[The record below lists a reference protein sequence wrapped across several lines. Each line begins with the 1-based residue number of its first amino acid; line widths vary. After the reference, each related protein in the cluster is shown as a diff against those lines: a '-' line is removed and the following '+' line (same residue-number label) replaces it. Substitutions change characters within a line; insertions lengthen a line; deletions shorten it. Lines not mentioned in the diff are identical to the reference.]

1 MRGGRCCE
9 ERGRLYLQEPVHDEE
24 LHEEMR
30 VCGTLVHIQ
39 ESSPGCS
46 GLKTHSDAVDGAEF
60 HGSEL
65 QIGIPKVLEVA
76 GILENRGK
84 GENLKSA

>member
-1 MRGGRCCE
+1 MS
-9 ERGRLYLQEPVHDEE
+9 VHDEE

-30 VCGTLVHIQ
+30 VRGTLVHIQ

-46 GLKTHSDAVDGAEF
+46 GLKSHSDVVDGGKL

-65 QIGIPKVLEVA
+65 QIGIPKEPDVA
-76 GILENRGK
+76 GILENRDK
-84 GENLKSA
+84 GENLESA

>member
-1 MRGGRCCE
+1 MRKCGRS
-9 ERGRLYLQEPVHDEE
+9 YLQESVHHEE

-30 VCGTLVHIQ
+30 VRRSLVHIQ

-46 GLKTHSDAVDGAEF
+46 GLKTHSDVVDGGEL

-65 QIGIPKVLEVA
+65 QIGIPKIPDVA